1 MCDGQLGDNTQ
12 ARDFLLFWSRGAWNV
27 WSRGGAR
34 PCGDFATK
42 EVTKNNIKSFSRTVT
57 THTHTHTHNYEL
69 YARRRRDPRAAFNR
83 AGAGYF
89 CLHTSWLIEGDPEAD
104 RAVEE

>member
-1 MCDGQLGDNTQ
+1 MTVSSGITQ
-12 ARDFLLFWSRGAWNV
+12 ARATFYFFSRGAWNV
-27 WSRGGAR
+27 WRGGAG